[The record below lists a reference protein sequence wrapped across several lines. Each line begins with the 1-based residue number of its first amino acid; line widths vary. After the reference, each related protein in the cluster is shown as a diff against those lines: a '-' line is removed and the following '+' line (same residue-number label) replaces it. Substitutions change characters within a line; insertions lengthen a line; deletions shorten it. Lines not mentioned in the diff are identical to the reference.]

1 MGVQDGHHYHYG
13 RLWRGRLCREALCYE
28 RREQELMAS
37 VAHMGAPIAR
47 GRTAEVFAWKDGQ
60 VLKLFYDWV
69 PLTWVETETKVSRA
83 VYEAG
88 LPAPAI
94 EGVLEADGRRGIV
107 FERVE
112 GPSMLAEWKSKPWVL
127 VRSARQLAELHAA
140 IHTLSVPGLPSYHRR
155 LEESIRSVQ
164 ALPAPMKEAVLSA
177 LARLPD
183 GDALCHGD
191 FHPDNVIM
199 TARGPII
206 IDWMTAVRGNPL
218 ADVARTSLL
227 LTQAALVP
235 GTPGRRVIE
244 AGRRLYH
251 AVYLRRYVQLRPASR
266 EEIAAWRLPT
276 LAARLNE
283 NIAPE
288 QAQLLAAIEAELR

>member
-1 MGVQDGHHYHYG
+1 
-13 RLWRGRLCREALCYE
+13 
-28 RREQELMAS
+28 MAS
-37 VAHMGAPIAR
+37 VTIVGAPLAR

-60 VLKLFYDWV
+60 VLKLFFDWV
-69 PLTWVETETKVSRA
+69 PPVWVETEAKVSRL

-94 EGVLEADGRRGIV
+94 EGLVEVNGRRGIV

-112 GPSMLAEWKSKPWVL
+112 GPSMLGEWKSKPLIL

-140 IHTLSVPGLPSYHRR
+140 THALVGAELPANRQR
-155 LEESIRSVQ
+155 LEGSIRAAQ

-183 GDALCHGD
+183 GDALLHGD

-206 IDWMTAVRGNPL
+206 IDWMTATRGNPL
-218 ADVARTSLL
+218 ADVARTSMLL
-227 LTQAALVP
+227 GLAALPP
-235 GTPGRRVIE
+235 GTRGRWVIE
-244 AGRRLYH
+244 AGRKLYH
-251 AVYLRRYVQLRPASR
+251 ATYLRRYLELRPASR
-266 EEIAAWRLPT
+266 EEIAAWRLPI

-288 QAQLLAAIEAELR
+288 QAQLLALIEALLLR

>member
-1 MGVQDGHHYHYG
+1 MTS
-13 RLWRGRLCREALCYE
+13 AT
-28 RREQELMAS
+28 S
-37 VAHMGAPIAR
+37 VGAPFAR

-60 VLKLFYDWV
+60 VLKLFFDWV
-69 PLTWVETETKVSRA
+69 PPVWAETEAKVSRL

-88 LPAPAI
+88 LPAPAT
-94 EGVLEADGRRGIV
+94 EGLVEVNSRRGIV

-112 GPSMLAEWKSKPWVL
+112 GPSMLAEFRSKPWKL
-127 VRSARQLAELHAA
+127 IRSARQLAELHAA
-140 IHTLSVPGLPSYHRR
+140 THALPGAELPANRQR
-155 LEESIRSVQ
+155 LEGNIRAAQ
-164 ALPAPMKEAVLSA
+164 ALLDHLKETALSA

-183 GDALCHGD
+183 SDALLHGD

-206 IDWMTAVRGNPL
+206 IDWMTATRGNPL
-218 ADVARTSLL
+218 ADVARTSMLL
-227 LTQAALVP
+227 DLAALPP

-244 AGRRLYH
+244 AGRKLYH
-251 AVYLRRYVQLRPASR
+251 ATYLKRYLQLRPTSR
-266 EEIAAWRLPT
+266 EEIAAWRLPI

>member
-1 MGVQDGHHYHYG
+1 M
-13 RLWRGRLCREALCYE
+13 
-28 RREQELMAS
+28 
-37 VAHMGAPIAR
+37 AR

-60 VLKLFYDWV
+60 VLKLFLDWV
-69 PLTWVETETKVSRA
+69 PSVWVETEAKVSRA

-88 LPAPAI
+88 LPAPAT
-94 EGVLEADGRRGIV
+94 EGLVEVNGRRGIV

-112 GPSMLAEWKSKPWVL
+112 GPSMLAEFRSKPWKL

-140 IHTLSVPGLPSYHRR
+140 IHALPGAELPANRQR
-155 LEESIRSVQ
+155 LEGSIRAAQ
-164 ALPAPMKEAVLSA
+164 ALPAPTKEAVLSA

-183 GDALCHGD
+183 GDALLHGD

-206 IDWMTAVRGNPL
+206 IDWMTATRGNPL
-218 ADVARTSLL
+218 ADVARTSMLL
-227 LTQAALVP
+227 GLGALLP

-244 AGRRLYH
+244 AGRQLYH
-251 AVYLRRYVQLRPASR
+251 AIYLRRYLQLCRASR
-266 EEIAAWRLPT
+266 EDVAAWRLPT

-283 NIAPE
+283 NIAAE
-288 QAQLLAAIEAELR
+288 QAQLLALVEAALRRGNGHREAEGGE

>member
-1 MGVQDGHHYHYG
+1 MI
-13 RLWRGRLCREALCYE
+13 
-28 RREQELMAS
+28 AS
-37 VAHMGAPIAR
+37 VTDASTPFAR

-69 PLTWVETETKVSRA
+69 PSTWVETEAKVSRA
-83 VYEAG
+83 VCEAG
-88 LPAPAI
+88 LPAPAV
-94 EGVLEADGRRGIV
+94 EGVVEADGRHGIV

-127 VRSARQLAELHAA
+127 VRSARQLGELHAA
-140 IHTLSVPGLPSYHRR
+140 IHALPGAGLPAYRER
-155 LEESIRSVQ
+155 LEGGIRAVQ
-164 ALPAPMKEAVLSA
+164 ALPAHLKEAALSA

-199 TARGPII
+199 AARGPII

-227 LTQAALVP
+227 LRLGALPP
-235 GTPGRRVIE
+235 GTRGAWLIEIGRN
-244 AGRRLYH
+244 LYH
-251 AVYLRRYVQLRPASR
+251 TIYLRRYLQLRPASR
-266 EEIAAWRLPT
+266 EAIAAWQMPVA
-276 LAARLNE
+276 AARLNE
-283 NIAPE
+283 NVPE
-288 QAQLLAAIEAELR
+288 NPQLLALVEASVS

>member
-1 MGVQDGHHYHYG
+1 M
-13 RLWRGRLCREALCYE
+13 L
-28 RREQELMAS
+28 AS
-37 VAHMGAPIAR
+37 VTHRGAPIAR

-69 PLTWVETETKVSRA
+69 PPVWVETEAKVSRL

-94 EGVLEADGRRGIV
+94 DGLVEVNGRRGIV

-112 GPSMLAEWKSKPWVL
+112 GPSMLAEWKSKPWTI

-140 IHTLSVPGLPSYHRR
+140 THVLPGTELPANRQR
-155 LEESIRSVQ
+155 LEGSIRAAQ
-164 ALPAPMKEAVLSA
+164 ALPAPMKEAALSA

-183 GDALCHGD
+183 DDALCHGD

-206 IDWMTAVRGNPL
+206 IDWMTATRGNPL

-227 LTQAALVP
+227 LTLAALVP

-251 AVYLRRYVQLRPASR
+251 AIYLRRYVQLSHASR
-266 EEIAAWRLPT
+266 EDIAAWRLPT

-283 NIAPE
+283 NIAAE
-288 QAQLLAAIEAELR
+288 QAQLLATIEAELQ

>member
-1 MGVQDGHHYHYG
+1 
-13 RLWRGRLCREALCYE
+13 
-28 RREQELMAS
+28 MAS
-37 VAHMGAPIAR
+37 VTQMGPPIAR
-47 GRTAEVFAWKDGQ
+47 GRTAEVFAWQDGR

-69 PLTWVETETKVSRA
+69 PPTWVETEAKASRA

-94 EGVLEADGRRGIV
+94 EGVLQADGRRGIV

-112 GPSMLAEWKSKPWVL
+112 GPSMLAEWKSKPWLL

-140 IHTLSVPGLPSYHRR
+140 IHALPGAGLPAYRER
-155 LEESIRSVQ
+155 LEGDIRAAQ
-164 ALPAPMKEAVLSA
+164 TLPAHLKDAALSA

-183 GDALCHGD
+183 GDALCHAD
-191 FHPDNVIM
+191 FHPDNVLV
-199 TARGPII
+199 TARGLII

-227 LTQAALVP
+227 LCMAALPP
-235 GTPGRRVIE
+235 GTRHVRLID
-244 AGRRLYH
+244 AARKLYH
-251 AVYLRRYVQLRPASR
+251 AVYLKRYLQLRPASR
-266 EEIAAWRLPT
+266 EDIAAWRLPT

-283 NIAPE
+283 NIAAERAPV
-288 QAQLLAAIEAELR
+288 LAAIEALVP

>member
-1 MGVQDGHHYHYG
+1 MTHI
-13 RLWRGRLCREALCYE
+13 
-28 RREQELMAS
+28 
-37 VAHMGAPIAR
+37 GAPIAR
-47 GRTAEVFAWKDGQ
+47 GRTAEVFAWQDGQ

-69 PLTWVETETKVSRA
+69 PPTWVETETKASRT

-88 LPAPAI
+88 LPAPAV
-94 EGVLEADGRRGIV
+94 EGVVEADSRRGIV

-140 IHTLSVPGLPSYHRR
+140 IHALPGAGLPAYRER
-155 LEESIRSVQ
+155 LEGSIRAAQ
-164 ALPAPMKEAVLSA
+164 ALPAHLKDAALSA

-191 FHPDNVIM
+191 FHPDNVIV

-227 LTQAALVP
+227 LCKAALPP
-235 GTPGRRVIE
+235 GTRGRWIVE

-251 AVYLRRYVQLRPASR
+251 AIYLRRYLQLHPASR
-266 EEIAAWRLPT
+266 EDIAAWRLPT

-283 NIAPE
+283 NIAAE
-288 QAQLLAAIEAELR
+288 QAQLLAAIETALP

>member
-1 MGVQDGHHYHYG
+1 
-13 RLWRGRLCREALCYE
+13 
-28 RREQELMAS
+28 LMAS
-37 VAHMGAPIAR
+37 VTHMGAPIAR
-47 GRTAEVFAWKDGQ
+47 GRTAEVFTWKDGQ

-69 PLTWVETETKVSRA
+69 PPVWVETEAKVSRL
-83 VYEAG
+83 VYEAR

-94 EGVLEADGRRGIV
+94 EGVVEAEGRRGIV

-127 VRSARQLAELHAA
+127 VRSARQLAELHVA
-140 IHTLSVPGLPSYHRR
+140 IHALSVPELPPYRER
-155 LEESIRSVQ
+155 LEGSIRAAQ
-164 ALPAPMKEAVLSA
+164 ALPAHLKEAALSA

-199 TARGPII
+199 TSRGPVI
-206 IDWMTAVRGNPL
+206 IDWMTAVRGNSL

-227 LTQAALVP
+227 LRMGALPP
-235 GTPGRRVIE
+235 GTRGVWIIE

-251 AVYLRRYVQLRPASR
+251 AIYLRRYLQLRPASR
-266 EEIAAWRLPT
+266 EDIAAWQMPVA
-276 LAARLNE
+276 AARLVE
-283 NIAPE
+283 NVPE
-288 QAQLLAAIEAELR
+288 NPQLLALVEASVL

>member
-1 MGVQDGHHYHYG
+1 
-13 RLWRGRLCREALCYE
+13 
-28 RREQELMAS
+28 MAS
-37 VAHMGAPIAR
+37 MTHIGAPIAR
-47 GRTAEVFAWKDGQ
+47 GRTAEVFAWQDGQ

-69 PLTWVETETKVSRA
+69 PPIWVETETKASRT

-88 LPAPAI
+88 LPAPAV
-94 EGVLEADGRRGIV
+94 EGVVEADSRRGIV

-140 IHTLSVPGLPSYHRR
+140 IHALPGAGLPAYRER
-155 LEESIRSVQ
+155 LEGSIRAAQ
-164 ALPAPMKEAVLSA
+164 ALPAHLKDAALSA

-191 FHPDNVIM
+191 FHPDNVIV

-227 LTQAALVP
+227 LCKAALPP
-235 GTPGRRVIE
+235 GTRGRWIVE

-251 AVYLRRYVQLRPASR
+251 AIYLRRYLQLHPASR
-266 EEIAAWRLPT
+266 EDIAAWRLPT

-283 NIAPE
+283 NIAAE
-288 QAQLLAAIEAELR
+288 QAQLLAAIETALP